1 LILTIFVT
9 FEKKQIFMGRIKAN
23 KKTLIRWK
31 IYIDRAK
38 MYIGYVQFLMIAFV
52 FLKSYKESS
61 FGHLIFDNLLIS
73 VPIIIGLFVILLL
86 VVGRIDTL
94 LGFREEEMR
103 NSAQTNP
110 VTREIL
116 QNLKEIKQEL
126 ADLKDENSH
135 FKQQ

>member
-1 LILTIFVT
+1 
-9 FEKKQIFMGRIKAN
+9 
-23 KKTLIRWK
+23 
-31 IYIDRAK
+31 